1 MYLPLLAAFLVPL
14 ALSWGLTTVYIRYAP
29 RFGFVDLPVERKLHQ
44 KPTPT
49 GAGLAFYL
57 AILAATALLS
67 NVNYQFLLAAVVVA
81 LGLLDDHR
89 SLSQVLR
96 LFLYAFVAAVA
107 AQLAIPDA
115 PWEFLAAGAFWI
127 VLLMNAFNFID
138 NMDGLCAGVS
148 WLVALALYWALRTQ
162 YSVLSTQYSGF
173 GSFHLVMLMGALAS
187 FYWFNRPPARV
198 FMGDAGSTFLGFFL
212 GVASL
217 RLFFRE
223 DNVSRLADAWLAP
236 VCIMAVPIY
245 DLASV
250 AFLRL
255 WERRGLFK
263 SDKNNLSHRLV
274 AQGLRPTTA
283 VRVFWLLGLVG
294 ALGGLGLYALPQ
306 PVNVL
311 IGVLELACW
320 WGVLP
325 AVECWIR
332 SYRFKK
338 R

>member
-1 MYLPLLAAFLVPL
+1 MYLLLLAAFVIPLV
-14 ALSWGLTTVYIRYAP
+14 LSWGLTTVYICYAP

-57 AILAATALLS
+57 AVVATTALLS
-67 NVNYQFLLAAVVVA
+67 NLNYQFLLAAVIVA

-96 LFLYAFVAAVA
+96 LFLYVFVAAVA
-107 AQLAIPDA
+107 VQLAIPDA
-115 PWEFLAAGAFWI
+115 PWEILAAGGFWI
-127 VLLMNAFNFID
+127 VLLINAFNFID

-148 WLVALALYWALRTQ
+148 WLVALALYCALSTQ
-162 YSVLSTQYSGF
+162 YSALSTQYSGF
-173 GSFHLVMLMGALAS
+173 GPLHLVMLMGALTS

-236 VCIMAVPIY
+236 
-245 DLASV
+245 
-250 AFLRL
+250 
-255 WERRGLFK
+255 
-263 SDKNNLSHRLV
+263 
-274 AQGLRPTTA
+274 
-283 VRVFWLLGLVG
+283 
-294 ALGGLGLYALPQ
+294 
-306 PVNVL
+306 
-311 IGVLELACW
+311 
-320 WGVLP
+320 
-325 AVECWIR
+325 
-332 SYRFKK
+332 
-338 R
+338 